1 MLPASTRRAPA
12 SHYRGGASFAC
23 WQEFRDVSLS
33 QTLVA
38 FGMEAPPP
46 PPPAASQPAAA
57 ASGEERQ
64 RAILQATFASLA
76 CGVRAPALAP
86 PAAWHVCILT
96 GDSGL
101 PACRALKGALEAAWG
116 AKVAPLDAAGAA
128 GAACSAAC
136 VLLFLTLGTL
146 AAGSPQ
152 LAAAAAA
159 LKRGARFVLVH
170 ETSAQRGGSAAF
182 NDFYAEASAA
192 QKAGTHDVMAVFNK
206 VTSIPWY
213 DDAGILPVRA
223 RPRSPGPIHACHH
236 APHSACISSLQQRR
250 PLESLDPEP

>member
-1 MLPASTRRAPA
+1 
-12 SHYRGGASFAC
+12 
-23 WQEFRDVSLS
+23 
-33 QTLVA
+33 
-38 FGMEAPPP
+38 MEAPPP
-46 PPPAASQPAAA
+46 AAASPPAAA

-101 PACRALKGALEAAWG
+101 PACRALKGALEAAFG
-116 AKVAPLDAAGAA
+116 AQVAPLDAAPD
-128 GAACSAAC
+128 AACGAAC
-136 VLLFLTLGTL
+136 VLLFLTLGVL
-146 AAGSPQ
+146 KAGSPQ

-159 LKRGARFVLVH
+159 LQRGVRFVLVH

-182 NDFYAEASAA
+182 NDFYAEAASAA
-192 QKAGTHDVMAVFNK
+192 KEAGAHDVMPIFNN

-213 DDAGILPVRA
+213 DDADILPVRSGPPPA
-223 RPRSPGPIHACHH
+223 PLDACMPPRKHPS
-236 APHSACISSLQQRR
+236 
-250 PLESLDPEP
+250 